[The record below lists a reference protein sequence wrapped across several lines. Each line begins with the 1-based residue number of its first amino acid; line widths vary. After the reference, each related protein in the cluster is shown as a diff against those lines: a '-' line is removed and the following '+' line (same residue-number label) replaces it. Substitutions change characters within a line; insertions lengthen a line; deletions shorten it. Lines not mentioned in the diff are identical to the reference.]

1 MGLRQRL
8 EAGEAFGK
16 PDGGDGGV
24 AKATGRVD
32 EGSAAV
38 GVGCAADVVAGV
50 GDDAGVGG
58 AGNDSMPSVGD
69 GSEGLVDFGG
79 GDSDLGAL
87 LGDEL
92 AQVSKGVASKD
103 LLSVAKDD
111 RSGATVAGAGKDGE
125 QDGGAVV
132 VEAGVDA
139 VVTGDAGG
147 GDRTGSDEEGD
158 KESPA
163 DERSAFLRE
172 DCIARK
178 ARAIADGVYGV
189 AAFAERINGSKSSS
203 VTPIPTH
210 EQGFVVML

>member
-1 MGLRQRL
+1 M
-8 EAGEAFGK
+8 
-16 PDGGDGGV
+16 
-24 AKATGRVD
+24 
-32 EGSAAV
+32 
-38 GVGCAADVVAGV
+38 GCAADVVAGV
-50 GDDAGVGG
+50 TDDAGVGG
-58 AGNDSMPSVGD
+58 AGNNSTPSAGN

-92 AQVSKGVASKD
+92 AQVSKGVAGKD
-103 LLSVAKDD
+103 LSSVGKDD

-125 QDGGAVV
+125 RDDGAVF

-158 KESPA
+158 KESPT
-163 DERSAFLRE
+163 DEKSAFLRE
-172 DCIARK
+172 GCIARK
-178 ARAIADGVYGV
+178 AMALADGVHGV
-189 AAFAERINGSKSSS
+189 AALAQRMNGSKSSS